1 MAECAKRVGISRTQ
15 LSMIESQ
22 SSGASERS
30 AIAISQVLGSTFEE
44 LFEITLP
51 RNRTTDS
58 DEESTPSKPTQLSL
72 EPLTA

>member
-1 MAECAKRVGISRTQ
+1 MAECAKRADISRTQ

-30 AIAISQVLGSTFEE
+30 AIALSQVLGRPFEE

-51 RNRTTDS
+51 NNRTPD
-58 DEESTPSKPTQLSL
+58 DEEEAIQLRLKPV
-72 EPLTA
+72 AV